1 MDIIVPYSIRKKE
14 FGGTVPDEAQK
25 IFGKIKEKPDLAETI
40 SLKGLPA
47 RTTLHKFY
55 ATSDGGHRRLLFF
68 CRRPQADPK
77 LGDSDEWVLLF
88 YRNKGDLV
96 GDTMSRKNPEFS
108 KQFWNRMLSAIDDVA
123 SDTPSTPRC
132 ETF

>member
-1 MDIIVPYSIRKKE
+1 
-14 FGGTVPDEAQK
+14 
-25 IFGKIKEKPDLAETI
+25 
-40 SLKGLPA
+40 
-47 RTTLHKFY
+47 
-55 ATSDGGHRRLLFF
+55 
-68 CRRPQADPK
+68 
-77 LGDSDEWVLLF
+77 VLLF

-96 GDTMSRKNPEFS
+96 GDNMSRKNPEFS